1 MVNAELLQ
9 RLRCRFLALKEFR
22 GNRIRLNLARQDA
35 LAGRAHREKD
45 SARIEARGLTP
56 FKQLVE
62 ILS

>member
-9 RLRCRFLALKEFR
+9 RLRCRFLTLKEFR
-22 GNRIRLNLARQDA
+22 ENRIRLNLARQDA

-56 FKQLVE
+56 
-62 ILS
+62 